1 MRAEPTLI
9 ICSKSPWSPA
19 IRREHALARVAAA
32 RGHRVVFIE
41 QPRDVRALAGSGR
54 RAWLRAMAGRAER
67 RIVAGGVEVI
77 RRASLVPPHRGRLG
91 WRMESVS
98 LRHVIERVA
107 KGGGALV
114 AMLPWQWP
122 ALAALRGYRRVF
134 DLADDWSVLIPR
146 QRGAILEQYQRIAA
160 EADAVMVVSGEQL
173 ASLFEPR
180 AVLEV
185 PNGAG
190 AELLATPPTP
200 PPKQRVIGYAGT
212 LSERFDAPLVASA
225 MERLEDWKLELYGEC
240 HYAGQG
246 DRPSPELHELLESF
260 PDRIVW
266 HGPVDRS
273 GLGSRLDAAQ
283 VLVVPHRRRGVT
295 GDIMKLYD
303 YAARGRPIVSTS
315 WGSPRREDR
324 PPGLR
329 LADTGE
335 GFAEAVPGAADEA
348 PDAARK
354 LRRWAEARS
363 WDARWPAWAGA
374 VFGEG

>member
-1 MRAEPTLI
+1 MRTDPTLV

-19 IRREHALARVAAA
+19 IRREHALAREAAA
-32 RGHRVVFIE
+32 RGYRVVFIE
-41 QPRDVRALAGSGR
+41 PPRDVRALAGSGR
-54 RAWLRAMAGRAER
+54 RRWLRAMAGRVER
-67 RIVAGGVEVI
+67 RRVSDGIEVI
-77 RRASLVPPHRGRLG
+77 PRASLVPAHRGRLG
-91 WRMESVS
+91 WRLESRS
-98 LRHVIERVA
+98 LRQAIDGVA
-107 KGGGALV
+107 NGGGALV

-146 QRGAILEQYQRIAA
+146 QREVIRDQYRRIAT
-160 EADAVMVVSGEQL
+160 EADSVIVVNGEQL

-185 PNGAG
+185 PNGTG
-190 AELLATPPTP
+190 SELLATPPTP
-200 PPKQRVIGYAGT
+200 PPTQRVIGYAGT
-212 LSERFDAPLVASA
+212 LSERFDAPLMASA
-225 MERLEDWKLELYGEC
+225 MERLAGWKLEIYGEC

-246 DRPSPELHELLESF
+246 DRPAPELHELLASF
-260 PDRIVW
+260 PDRVVW
-266 HGPVDRS
+266 HGSVERS
-273 GLGSRLDAAQ
+273 GLGSRLDAAR
-283 VLVVPHRRRGVT
+283 VLVVPHRRRGIT

-315 WGSPRREDR
+315 WGSPRSGDR

-335 GFAEAVPGAADEA
+335 GFAEAVPGVANE
-348 PDAARK
+348 PPEAAR
-354 LRRWAEARS
+354 RRREWAEARS
-363 WDARWPAWAGA
+363 WDRRWPAWAGA